1 MGKVLVQFSLAMLV
15 AAGSIVLWS
24 KPVASVVEAVDFGAA
39 GEVAVADQDGYFI
52 ITIGRLQMI
61 VVTDANSG

>member
-1 MGKVLVQFSLAMLV
+1 MGKVLGQFSLAMLV

-24 KPVASVVEAVDFGAA
+24 KPVASVVETVDLGPAS
-39 GEVAVADQDGYFI
+39 EVTVADQDGYFI
-52 ITIGRLQMI
+52 ITIGRLRMI